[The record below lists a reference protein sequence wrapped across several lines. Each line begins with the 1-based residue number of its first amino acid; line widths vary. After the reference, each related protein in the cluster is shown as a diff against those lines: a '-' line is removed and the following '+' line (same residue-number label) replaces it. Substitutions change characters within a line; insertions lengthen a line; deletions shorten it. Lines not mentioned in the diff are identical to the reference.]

1 MESARLDDITEV
13 SCRMERVRS
22 TGASSSTIADDH
34 RIGLGRRWR
43 TSDRAVAGPSQQW
56 VTSLVQIGPMV
67 GEAAALVAVVRVQ
80 PRRPLDVAGDLGPAD
95 TMAFAIVDVRPL
107 HSEKRAQ
114 QVLKQP
120 VVGFSG
126 DVRPW
131 ASAVLAGERNSC
143 HGIR

>member
-1 MESARLDDITEV
+1 MEKV
-13 SCRMERVRS
+13 GS
-22 TGASSSTIADDH
+22 TGASSSTIADGH
-34 RIGLGRRWR
+34 RIGP
-43 TSDRAVAGPSQQW
+43 AQQW

-80 PRRPLDVAGDLGPAD
+80 PRRLLDVAGDLGPAD
-95 TMAFAIVDVRPL
+95 TMAFAIVDVRQL

-114 QVLKQP
+114 HVLKQP